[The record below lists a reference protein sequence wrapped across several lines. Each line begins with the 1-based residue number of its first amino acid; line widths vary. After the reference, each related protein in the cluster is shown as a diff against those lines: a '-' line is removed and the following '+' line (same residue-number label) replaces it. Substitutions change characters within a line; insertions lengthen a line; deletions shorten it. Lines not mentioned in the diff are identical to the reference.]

1 MRLGFEQVKLIIE
14 KGKIMAYQSINP
26 FTNQKLKDYPSHS
39 DQDIQNALDTAE
51 KILKSEWAQ
60 QADTRIEVLRK
71 LASSMRERKSEL
83 AKLMTLDMG
92 KLIKQ
97 SEGEIETCAKIAEYY
112 ADHAK
117 EFLAPVS
124 YETDLGEA
132 WVEHHPLGIIM
143 AVEPW
148 NFPFYQLMR
157 VFAPNCAIGN
167 PVLAKHAGI
176 VPQCAE
182 AFEQLVLDAGA
193 PKGVWT
199 NLFISSDQVAEVIA
213 DKRVRGVALT
223 GSEGA
228 GSAVAEQA
236 GKHLKKSTLEL
247 GGNDVFIVLDD
258 ADLERAIKLGCQ
270 ARVNNAGQVCTAAK
284 RFILHEKI
292 AEQFKTGMLKAF
304 EQLKLGDPLDPE
316 TTLGPLS
323 SKDALEKLTKQ
334 VEKAVAQGATVVTGG
349 KAVDHQGNFY
359 APTILENI
367 TRENEAW
374 YEEFFGPV
382 AQIYVAKDD
391 DEIVEIA
398 NDSNYGLGGVI
409 HAQDIERAKKLASR
423 VETGMIWINWFTD
436 TTPEL
441 PFGGIKN
448 SGYGHELSI
457 DGFREFVQK
466 KLVVVKSPKK

>member
-1 MRLGFEQVKLIIE
+1 
-14 KGKIMAYQSINP
+14 MAYQSINP
-26 FTNQKLKDYPSHS
+26 FTNQKLKDYPFHS
-39 DQDIQNALDTAE
+39 DQDIQDALDIAE
-51 KILKSEWAQ
+51 KILKSEWSQ
-60 QADTRIEVLRK
+60 QVDTRIAVLRK
-71 LASSMRERKSEL
+71 LATNMREQKSEL
-83 AKLMTLDMG
+83 AKLMTQDMG

-124 YETDLGEA
+124 YQTDLGEA

-182 AFEQLVLDAGA
+182 AFEKLVLEAGA

-199 NLFISSDQVAEVIA
+199 NLFISSDQVKDVIA

-292 AEQFKTGMLKAF
+292 AEQFKAGMLKAF

-323 SKDALEKLTKQ
+323 SADALEKLTEQ
-334 VEKAVAQGATVVTGG
+334 VDKAVEHGAKVVTGG
-349 KAVDHQGNFY
+349 KPYEHAGNFY
-359 APTILENI
+359 QPTILENI
-367 TRENEAW
+367 TRENDAW

>member
-1 MRLGFEQVKLIIE
+1 
-14 KGKIMAYQSINP
+14 MAYQSINP
-26 FTNQKLKDYPSHS
+26 FTNQKLKDYPPHT
-39 DQDIQNALDTAE
+39 DEHIQNALDQAE
-51 KILKSEWAQ
+51 QILKSDWPQ
-60 QADTRIEVLRK
+60 QIDQRIKVLRNVAQK
-71 LASSMRERKSEL
+71 LREQKTEL

-97 SEGEIETCAKIAEYY
+97 SEGEIESCAKIAEYF

-124 YETDLGEA
+124 YETEMGEA
-132 WVEHHPLGIIM
+132 WVEHHPLGIVM

-182 AFEQLVLDAGA
+182 AFEKLVLEAGA
-193 PKGVWT
+193 PRGVWI
-199 NLFISSDQVAEVIA
+199 NLFISSDQVQEIIA
-213 DKRVRGVALT
+213 DPRVQGVALT

-236 GKHLKKSTLEL
+236 GKYIKKSTLEL

-258 ADLERAIKLGCQ
+258 ADLEKAIKIGCQ
-270 ARVNNAGQVCTAAK
+270 ARVNNSGQVCTAAK

-292 AEQFKTGMLKAF
+292 ADEFKAGMLKAF
-304 EQLKLGDPLDPE
+304 QELKIGDPLDLE
-316 TTLGPLS
+316 TTLAPLS
-323 SKDALEKLTKQ
+323 SADALEKLTKQ
-334 VEKAVAQGATVVTGG
+334 VDKAVAHGATVLTGG
-349 KAVDHQGNFY
+349 KPIEHAGNFY
-359 APTILENI
+359 EPTILENI
-367 TRENEAW
+367 SRDNPAW

-382 AQIYVAKDD
+382 AQIYVAKDE
-391 DEIVEIA
+391 DEIVSIA
-398 NDSNYGLGGVI
+398 NDSHYGLGGVI
-409 HAQDIERAKKLASR
+409 HSQDIERAKKLASR

-436 TTPEL
+436 TAPEL

-457 DGFREFVQK
+457 DGFREFTQK
-466 KLVVVKSPKK
+466 RLVVVKSPKE

>member
-1 MRLGFEQVKLIIE
+1 
-14 KGKIMAYQSINP
+14 MAYQSINP

-60 QADTRIEVLRK
+60 KADTRIEVLRK

-124 YETDLGEA
+124 YETELGES
-132 WVEHHPLGIIM
+132 WVEHHPLGIVM

-182 AFEQLVLDAGA
+182 AFEQLILDAGA

-292 AEQFKTGMLKAF
+292 AEQFKAGMIKVFEGLKI
-304 EQLKLGDPLDPE
+304 GDPLDPE

-323 SKDALEKLTKQ
+323 SADALEKLTEQ
-334 VEKAVAQGATVVTGG
+334 VDKAVEHGAKVVTGG
-349 KAVDHQGNFY
+349 KPYEHAGNFY
-359 APTILENI
+359 QPTILENI
-367 TRENEAW
+367 SRDNPAW

-382 AQIYVAKDD
+382 AQIYVAKDE
-391 DEIVEIA
+391 DEIVSIA